1 MLGVFWNS
9 GWSDLQKFYQILLA
23 FFRADPSVV
32 PDGKTETEICRETPI
47 QIAVSED
54 LSAVLDILKEFTELP
69 DNVKLVQLSK
79 LMCSSDDVEK
89 SKEEFQGLL
98 HSLPVDLVS
107 SDHSHYLHFD
117 CFTRMCGLSK

>member
-1 MLGVFWNS
+1 M
-9 GWSDLQKFYQILLA
+9 GWSALQNFYQILLV

-32 PDGKTETEICRETPI
+32 PDGKTEADFCRETPI

-79 LMCSSDDVEK
+79 LMCSSGDVEK
-89 SKEEFQGLL
+89 SKEEFQDLL
-98 HSLPVDLVS
+98 HSLPLDLVS
-107 SDHSHYLHFD
+107 SDHSLQGDQVGHNLLPTAAGVKD
-117 CFTRMCGLSK
+117 AKS